1 MFCKKGIYV
10 NWGNIPHLEFDF
22 GPINLFSG
30 GNGSGK
36 TTAADGIQSL
46 MTAAHENLFTY
57 NPGQDETTQRGRG
70 GKQVRTLASY
80 VLGCDDGSY
89 ARPRVTDG
97 YVAGVFHP
105 TTGEQ
110 GEAFTAVM
118 CVRARL
124 DTASSPKQARQ
135 DDLLFLVLPN
145 QQLHLSH
152 FVREDKG
159 GKYVVPITEIAS
171 YLSKEFGKDA
181 VEIYDKKGPYLR
193 RLYGAFKGLKGAVP
207 DREAKHAAR
216 TFSNFMAY
224 KPVKSITDFV
234 SREILDPKDLSEDI
248 RQVSELMKTIHSMDE
263 ETRHIKNSIT
273 TLDNAQTLA
282 GQYIEDWLSHCVG
295 EYAEVS
301 RQLLVKQQE
310 YLKQKGAQKNNL
322 DQIDDTDR
330 QLVKIN
336 EQKQLLH
343 SQLVELEA
351 QRQGIGALKDKDQLE
366 KDIDSGK
373 GKLVQLVKPLL
384 EQDQQFE
391 RNHQAATQLHKKLSE
406 CSIGVDIPSIDK
418 SAFRKQLLA
427 IVDGKK
433 DTGLNMQQ
441 LLTKDWV
448 GIDALE
454 HQFDEVI
461 ELENTHSKLANALHN
476 PDQEINGVSIRDQLF
491 SSATKCKD
499 SLEKSKQQLSAK
511 TLEIKQLENR
521 QVNYPPHIETAISA
535 IAQQCPDAKPAVL
548 CDYIEVIDPK
558 WQMAIEGY
566 IGGARF
572 SIIVEPEYEADA
584 IRIVRRMK
592 GGRNSARIIQGAKV
606 QRDASK
612 TTLPQG
618 SIFDVMEFEHKIAEY
633 YIKASYGAVIRVQDE
648 EHLRKTARGIT
659 AEGLGS
665 GNYSM
670 FRCDVSDTN
679 LVFGQGARERAL
691 LAKQSEY
698 EKLLSQSHEVEESYH
713 QIERIHALV
722 NQIQPIQCSSII
734 NDMLTQYRHLQMAET
749 QLGNL
754 DLADFEALETQLS
767 TLKGQYSDVDAQVK
781 SLSEE
786 RGAFVSKI
794 KTFDTSIN
802 KLTKEQEALQTEQEQ
817 REQSVVDAGKLNPS
831 FDDETALSNAD
842 KRAAAAGAEFSFTHD
857 NTECIARMDKA
868 DRQLYEIIMAYN
880 QTSNAHNS
888 LVYFTDN
895 AEKNDAQHFK
905 YIVGVSQQIS
915 GIHNSLKNNVLVGKH
930 EKLSALKDSFNT
942 AFVTNLCHSIF
953 QSINDGKRILE
964 DLNKELEQH
973 VFGSDQER
981 FSFGWEWVPE
991 FQEYWKF
998 FKEVIDI
1005 PNLGDGST
1013 LFDAEISEKSC
1024 QVRDKLLGML
1034 LDKDAQYALRELQR
1048 ISDYRHYRRYEIYK
1062 EPLNKA
1068 RIALSK
1074 YGTGSGGQLETPA
1087 YIIRAAAVTSA
1098 FRFAD
1103 GSSHCRMVLVD
1114 EAFSKMDETRSR
1126 EVINYLT
1133 SSLGLQ
1139 LIFIMP
1145 TSKSGPFMDLISN
1158 QVVFTKCPTTE
1169 RVGELNTRVLVDRKQ
1184 CNQEKIKALW
1194 ARHRKTIR
1202 QQAML
1207 DFMEDIV

>member
-145 QQLHLSH
+145 QQLTLSH

-159 GKYVVPITEIAS
+159 GKYVVPITEIAN
-171 YLSKEFGKDA
+171 YLTKEFGKDA

-193 RLYGAFKGLKGAVP
+193 RLYGAFKGQKGAVS

-224 KPVKSITDFV
+224 KPVKSITEFV

-263 ETRHIKNSIT
+263 ETRHIKNAIT
-273 TLDNAQTLA
+273 TLDSAQSLA
-282 GQYIEDWLSHCVG
+282 EQYIEDWLSHCVG

-310 YLKQKGAQKNNL
+310 YLKQKNSQNTNL
-322 DQIDDTDR
+322 EQIDDTDR
-330 QLVKIN
+330 QLIKIN

-343 SQLVELEA
+343 SQLVEFEA

-366 KDIDSGK
+366 KDIETGK
-373 GKLVQLVKPLL
+373 GKLIQLVKPLL

-391 RNHQAATQLHKKLSE
+391 RNHQAATQLLKKLAE
-406 CSIGVDIPSIDK
+406 YSIGVDVPAMDK
-418 SAFRKQLLA
+418 GEFRKKLQS
-427 IVDGKK
+427 VVEGKK

-461 ELENTHSKLANALHN
+461 GLESIHGTLADVLHN
-476 PDQEINGVSIRDQLF
+476 PEREVLGVSIRDQLF
-491 SSATKCKD
+491 SCATKCKD
-499 SLEKSKQQLSAK
+499 TLAKANQQLNAK

-521 QVNYPPHIETAISA
+521 QVSYPPHIEAAIGA
-535 IAQQCPDAKPAVL
+535 IHQQCPDAKPAVL

-572 SIIVEPEYEADA
+572 SIIVEPEHEAEA
-584 IRIVRRMK
+584 IRIVRRIK
-592 GGRNSARIIQGAKV
+592 GNRNSARIIQGAKA
-606 QRDASK
+606 QRDAAK
-612 TTLPQG
+612 TALPQG

-633 YIKASYGAVIRVQDE
+633 YVKASYGSVIRVDDE
-648 EHLRKTARGIT
+648 EQLKRTARGIT
-659 AEGLGS
+659 AAGLGS

-691 LAKQSEY
+691 LAKQDEH
-698 EKLLSQSHEVEESYH
+698 EKLLAQSHESEASYR
-713 QIERIHALV
+713 QIERIHTLA
-722 NQIQPIQCSSII
+722 NQIQPIQCSDII
-734 NDMLTQYRHLQMAET
+734 NDMLTQYRQLQMAET

-754 DLADFEALETQLS
+754 DLTDFEALETQLS
-767 TLKGQYSDVDAQVK
+767 TLKEEYSAVDTEAK
-781 SLSEE
+781 TLSES
-786 RGAFVSKI
+786 RGAFISKI
-794 KTFDTSIN
+794 KTYENTIN
-802 KLTKEQEALQTEQEQ
+802 KLTKEQEALQADQEQ
-817 REQSVVDAGKLNPS
+817 KENAVTDAGKLFPG
-831 FDDETALSNAD
+831 FDYDTALSEAD
-842 KRAAAAGAEFSFTHD
+842 TRAAAASADFNFTSENID
-857 NTECIARMDKA
+857 CIARMDKV
-868 DRQLYEIIMAYN
+868 DRQLYETIMAYN
-880 QTSNAHNS
+880 QTSNAHNN
-888 LVYFTDN
+888 LVYFTGN

-905 YIVGVSQQIS
+905 HIVAVSQQIS
-915 GIHNSLKNNVLVGKH
+915 GIHNSLKNNILVGKH

-998 FKEVIDI
+998 FKEVIEI

-1013 LFDAEISEKSC
+1013 LFDADISEKSC
-1024 QVRDKLLGML
+1024 EVRDKLLGML
-1034 LDKDAQYALRELQR
+1034 LDKDAQFALRELQR

-1087 YIIRAAAVTSA
+1087 YIIRAAAITSA

-1103 GSSHCRMVLVD
+1103 GNSHCRMVLVD

-1169 RVGELNTRVLVDRKQ
+1169 KVGELNTRVLVDRKQ
-1184 CNQEKIKALW
+1184 CNQDKIRELW